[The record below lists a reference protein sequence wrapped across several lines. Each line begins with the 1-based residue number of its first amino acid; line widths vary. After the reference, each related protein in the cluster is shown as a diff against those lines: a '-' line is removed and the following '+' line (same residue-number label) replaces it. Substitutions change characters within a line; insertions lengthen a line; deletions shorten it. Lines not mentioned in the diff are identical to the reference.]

1 MINNSIEYTKN
12 ISKYFMLD
20 TALANIWVI
29 NLFLGKKKMV
39 FFEVGKVLAPLA
51 FQLSHWVNEIF
62 NIKSYP
68 KVFWKTTGLK
78 NVFRF
83 PVRH

>member
-29 NLFLGKKKMV
+29 NLFLEKKKKWH
-39 FFEVGKVLAPLA
+39 F
-51 FQLSHWVNEIF
+51 
-62 NIKSYP
+62 
-68 KVFWKTTGLK
+68 LK
-78 NVFRF
+78 
-83 PVRH
+83 